1 MKRTL
6 SKPDPYQIPVGRE
19 SSCQHRNRQQ
29 RDRLLVAATVRMAR
43 AALGWSQA
51 EFGRFLGMSQ
61 RAIHRIEQGHSEPR
75 RTTLLAIE
83 SLLRKAGFKIEDRVD
98 GGLPWSCRARCW
110 ASPRI
115 RSMWPRRASRISGR
129 QRTKKAKRP
138 SRHGTERIPAPRHS
152 GPGHFRPDP
161 LAPIR
166 NDGG

>member
-6 SKPDPYQIPVGRE
+6 SKSDPYQIPVGRE
-19 SSCQHRNRQQ
+19 SGRQHRDRQQ

-83 SLLRKAGFKIEDRVD
+83 RSRVQNRRPDRWRVRHD
-98 GGLPWSCRARCW
+98 RARYD
-110 ASPRI
+110 AR
-115 RSMWPRRASRISGR
+115 
-129 QRTKKAKRP
+129 
-138 SRHGTERIPAPRHS
+138 
-152 GPGHFRPDP
+152 
-161 LAPIR
+161 
-166 NDGG
+166 

>member
-19 SSCQHRNRQQ
+19 SSRQHRNRQQ

-83 SLLRKAGFKIEDRVD
+83 SLLRKAGFKIEDRSD
-98 GGLPWSCRARCW
+98 GGFAMVVPGTMLGEPVHPVDVAAPSLANFWPAADEETEETEPAR
-110 ASPRI
+110 
-115 RSMWPRRASRISGR
+115 
-129 QRTKKAKRP
+129 
-138 SRHGTERIPAPRHS
+138 
-152 GPGHFRPDP
+152 
-161 LAPIR
+161 L
-166 NDGG
+166 